1 MRVNEMNYTKLG
13 GLLVYLSG
21 IGLGIARP
29 PVERLACMEV
39 PSGEVCT
46 GINTPL
52 LVIELFLVMLGA
64 ILMAFSTDFRNTRQ
78 LNGWLG
84 VATGLGIAFVGGY
97 AGLGALTIFGA
108 ALATLGLILYKWGER
123 E

>member
-1 MRVNEMNYTKLG
+1 MDSKKLG
-13 GLLVYLSG
+13 GLLLYISG
-21 IGLGIARP
+21 VGLGIVRP
-29 PVERLACMEV
+29 PVERLACMVV

-52 LVIELFLVMLGA
+52 LAVELVLVMLGA
-64 ILMAFSTDFRNTRQ
+64 LVVGFSSDFRNTHQ

-84 VATGLGIAFVGGY
+84 VATGLGVAIVGGY
-97 AGLGALTIFGA
+97 AGLDVLALFGA
-108 ALATLGLILYKWGER
+108 ALATIGLILYKWGDR

>member
-1 MRVNEMNYTKLG
+1 MGKKIAGFILYFF
-13 GLLVYLSG
+13 
-21 IGLGIARP
+21 GIAMGIAKP
-29 PVERLACMEV
+29 PVERLACV
-39 PSGEVCT
+39 KLPSGEVCT

-52 LVIELFLVMLGA
+52 LLVELGLVMAGA
-64 ILMAFSTDFRNTRQ
+64 LLMGLEHHFKSGHE

-84 VATGLGIAFVGGY
+84 VATGIEIAIIGGY